1 MTDKLINRMLVNV
14 LGIPA
19 LLWIIWMGGTVFNI
33 FIAVVV
39 LIALWEYYHLVKTH
53 EFGNPLMIPG
63 MVVSLGILCFY
74 TFYQSISGLELVAGF
89 SIVFLALVLMELF
102 RNIPNPTRN
111 LSVTF
116 LGLLYIPTLL
126 GTFIWIRNWD
136 VSHTTHFT
144 FAVFISVWVCD
155 SFAYLFGKQ
164 WGKKKILPRVSPN
177 KSWVGTLSGVVGA
190 FLTLWV
196 MRTLQFLG
204 GDIGWKDIIILTFI
218 TGVFGQLGD
227 FSESLIKRD
236 AGVKDSGKLLKG
248 HGGVFDRFDSL
259 LFAGPLT
266 FAYLVLTK
274 LG

>member
-1 MTDKLINRMLVNV
+1 
-14 LGIPA
+14 
-19 LLWIIWMGGTVFNI
+19 
-33 FIAVVV
+33 
-39 LIALWEYYHLVKTH
+39 
-53 EFGNPLMIPG
+53 
-63 MVVSLGILCFY
+63 
-74 TFYQSISGLELVAGF
+74 
-89 SIVFLALVLMELF
+89 
-102 RNIPNPTRN
+102 
-111 LSVTF
+111 
-116 LGLLYIPTLL
+116 
-126 GTFIWIRNWD
+126 
-136 VSHTTHFT
+136 
-144 FAVFISVWVCD
+144 
-155 SFAYLFGKQ
+155 
-164 WGKKKILPRVSPN
+164 
-177 KSWVGTLSGVVGA
+177 VGA

-218 TGVFGQLGD
+218 SGVFGQLGD